1 MPSVSAM
8 RPMSMIKHNLNDLA
22 WFGGTPLF
30 AEKLYVGRPNL
41 CDRDKLHAALD
52 QILDNRWLTN
62 DGPFVQRFEK
72 RLEEYMGVRHCIAV
86 CNATIGLQMVYRAL
100 GRNRSG
106 GRKALMPA
114 FTFIAT
120 AHAWEW
126 EGGQPVFCD
135 VDPRQHLLAPDD
147 VEAHIDD
154 ETALL
159 IGVHTWGQPCQ
170 IEKLE
175 ALSAAHHIPLVFD
188 SAHAFTNWFGD
199 RRIGGFGQAEVFSF
213 HATKFFNTFEG
224 GAITTNDDA
233 LAEEL
238 RHMRNFGFSGYDQV
252 SGLGTN
258 GKMQEISA
266 AMGLCLLDEV
276 DHLLDINHRNYQ
288 AYREA
293 FQDTPGLELLQLDQP
308 ETQNCQYI
316 VTTLAPNS
324 RPFLRDLIVEVL
336 WKENV
341 LARKYFHPGCHRA
354 APYLGRGEPPV
365 LPVTDDLC
373 RRVMVLPTGTA
384 VQPDQ
389 IQQLAECVRFLMEH
403 ADEIQRQREQRA

>member
-1 MPSVSAM
+1 
-8 RPMSMIKHNLNDLA
+8 MSSTKQRLSDLA
-22 WFGGTPLF
+22 CFGGPPLF
-30 AEKLYVGRPNL
+30 DAKLYVGRPNL
-41 CDRDKLHAALD
+41 CPRDKLHAALD
-52 QILDNRWLTN
+52 RIFDNRWLTN
-62 DGPFVQRFEK
+62 DGPFLQQFEK
-72 RLEEYMGVRHCIAV
+72 RLEEFLGVRHCIAV

-100 GRNRSG
+100 GRSRP
-106 GRKALMPA
+106 GRGKALMPA

-135 VDPRQHLLAPDD
+135 VDPRRHLLAPDD
-147 VEAHIDD
+147 VAARLDD

-159 IGVHTWGQPCQ
+159 VGVHTWGQPCR
-170 IEKLE
+170 IDELE
-175 ALSAAHHIPLVFD
+175 ALAAARNIPLIFD
-188 SAHAFTNWFGD
+188 SAHAFSNFHGS
-199 RRIGGFGQAEVFSF
+199 RRIGGFGSAEVFSF

-252 SGLGTN
+252 SRLGTN

-266 AMGLCLLDEV
+266 AMGLCLMDEL
-276 DHLLDINHRNYQ
+276 DHLLETNHRNYR
-288 AYREA
+288 AYHKE
-293 FQDTPGLELLQLDQP
+293 FQDCPGLTLLQLDHP
-308 ETQNCQYI
+308 ESLNCQYI
-316 VTTLAPNS
+316 VGEVSPDLPPGT
-324 RPFLRDLIVEVL
+324 RDRLVDAL
-336 WKENV
+336 WAEQV

-354 APYLGRGEPPV
+354 EPYAGRTPPNA

-373 RRVMVLPTGTA
+373 RRVLVLPTGTA

-389 IQQLAECVRFLMEH
+389 IRQLADCIRFLLEH
-403 ADEIQRQREQRA
+403 ADDIQHPRERRA

>member
-1 MPSVSAM
+1 MNSTKQT
-8 RPMSMIKHNLNDLA
+8 IHDLA
-22 WFGGTPLF
+22 LFGAPPLF
-30 AEKLYVGRPNL
+30 ADKLYVGRPNL
-41 CDRDKLHAALD
+41 CARDTLHAALD

-72 RLEEYMGVRHCIAV
+72 RLEEYLGVRHGIAV

-100 GRNRSG
+100 GRNRSS

-135 VDPRQHLLAPDD
+135 VDVDQHLLAPDA
-147 VEAHIDD
+147 VESHIDG

-159 IGVHTWGQPCQ
+159 VGVHTWGQPCQ

-175 ALSAAHHIPLVFD
+175 ALAATHRIPLVFD
-188 SAHAFTNWFGD
+188 SAHAFTNWAGD

-252 SGLGTN
+252 SQLGTN

-266 AMGLCLLDEV
+266 AMGLCLMDDV
-276 DHLLDINHRNYQ
+276 DHLLDTNHRNYH

-293 FQDTPGLELLQLDQP
+293 FHGTPGLALLQLDQP
-308 ETQNCQYI
+308 ETLNCQYI
-316 VTTLAPNS
+316 VATLAPDS
-324 RPFLRDLIVEVL
+324 PPFLRDLVVEAL

-354 APYLGRGEPPV
+354 APYVGRGEPPM

-373 RRVMVLPTGTA
+373 RRVLVLPTGTA

-389 IQQLAECVRFLMEH
+389 IRQLADCVRFLINH
-403 ADEIQRQREQRA
+403 ADAIQHQREQRA